1 MDPRF
6 KLRWCQP
13 DNVDKTVSLM
23 KEKVSVI
30 QTTDVEDDS
39 TSESPPLKKDRKED
53 FFSFLPPST
62 PTQPRT
68 RNPSGYVSEV
78 DIYIS
83 EDCIEM
89 TVSPL
94 NYWSIN
100 ESRFPNLANIAMKY
114 LAIPATSTVET
125 FLCS

>member
-13 DNVDKTVSLM
+13 D

-39 TSESPPLKKDRKED
+39 TSESPPLKKARKED

-62 PTQPRT
+62 PTKPRT

-78 DIYIS
+78 DRYIS

-100 ESRFPNLANIAMKY
+100 ESRFPNLANIAMKNLSY
-114 LAIPATSTVET
+114 SSHFSSYGD
-125 FLCS
+125 FLV

>member
-1 MDPRF
+1 
-6 KLRWCQP
+6 
-13 DNVDKTVSLM
+13 M

-39 TSESPPLKKDRKED
+39 TSESPPLKKARKED

-62 PTQPRT
+62 PTKPRT